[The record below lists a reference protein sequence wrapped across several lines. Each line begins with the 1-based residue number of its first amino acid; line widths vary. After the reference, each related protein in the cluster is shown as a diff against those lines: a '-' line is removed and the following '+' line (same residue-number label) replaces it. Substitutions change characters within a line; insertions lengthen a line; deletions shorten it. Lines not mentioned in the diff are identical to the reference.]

1 MTNNKFFQIF
11 LLFIFIASISRSQTV
26 DLSPEILRFEPF
38 VWPSKIPA
46 DCPFEPSEVFK
57 EIKFLGLKS
66 GFRYGD
72 TWYPTWA
79 SNDTLYSP
87 WTDGNSTKRL
97 DGGFDISHSGAGPHR
112 NQSATGVIIGS
123 DPMNLKAYGTGVFLA
138 RSNPYMGRYP
148 CGSLVYEGIW
158 YYGSYCLGPDGST
171 QYGDLKVNWPWLGP
185 FVGFSY
191 STDFGRRWTPC
202 PHNPDNPIFG
212 ETGINGY
219 PIKIGAPHFIDF
231 GKNMEHSPDG
241 KAYLV
246 AHGAVTSDTQWR
258 FWNHSWINGDQVYLL
273 RVTPSIENI
282 NDITKYEFYAGKDEN
297 GIPVWT
303 SNFNDIK
310 PLLEWNNNM
319 GCVTISYN
327 APLKKYLM
335 CVTDGGNTVS
345 KMNTYMLE
353 SDKLD
358 GEWKI
363 ITYLKD
369 FGEQAYFV
377 NIPTKFISEDGKQ
390 MWLLYSGNF
399 ARDWNGQKI
408 VENPPGS
415 HYGMVFQKI
424 ELVKTQEIK

>member
-1 MTNNKFFQIF
+1 MKKMKRVQVFIF
-11 LLFIFIASISRSQTV
+11 LIFMGGIVRSQTV
-26 DLSPEILRFEPF
+26 DLSPETLRFEPF
-38 VWPSKIPA
+38 VWPTEIPA
-46 DCPFEPSEVFK
+46 DCPFEPSEAFNA
-57 EIKFLGLKS
+57 IQLMGLKS

-72 TWYPTWA
+72 TWYPSWA

-87 WTDGNSTKRL
+87 WTDGSKTKRL
-97 DGGFDISHSGAGPHR
+97 DGGFDLSHSGAGPNR
-112 NQSATGVIIGS
+112 NQSASGVIIGD
-123 DPMNLKAYGTGVFLA
+123 DPMTLKAYGTGVFIS

-148 CGSLVYEGIW
+148 CGSLVYNGVW
-158 YYGSYCLGPDGST
+158 YYGTYCLGPEGST
-171 QYGDLKVNWPWLGP
+171 QYGDLTVNWPWMGP
-185 FVGFSY
+185 LVGFRH
-191 STDFGRRWTPC
+191 STDYGRTWNETPHT
-202 PHNPDNPIFG
+202 PSKPIFG

-219 PIKIGAPHFIDF
+219 PVKIGAPHFVDF

-246 AHGAVTSDTQWR
+246 AHGADVSDTKWR
-258 FWNHSWINGDQVYLL
+258 FWNSSWINGDQVYLL

-282 NDITKYEFYAGKDEN
+282 NDLSKYEFYGGKDAKGEA
-297 GIPVWT
+297 IWT
-303 SNFNDIK
+303 KNFKEIK

-319 GCVTISYN
+319 GCVTITYN
-327 APLKKYLM
+327 APLKKFLM

-345 KMNTYMLE
+345 KMNTYLLE
-353 SDKLD
+353 SDRLD
-358 GEWKI
+358 GHWKI

-377 NIPTKFISEDGKQ
+377 NIPSKFISKNGKE

-399 ARDWNGQKI
+399 AKDWNGQSI

-424 ELVKTQEIK
+424 ELMKK